1 MQCISTHTV
10 SCFSEKAKYVST
22 VLSTSLVVFL
32 LFAFAFFQSS
42 DRGMLTR
49 ISSFFKKKKSSSSR
63 HSSETDAGSPAS
75 PTTPTP
81 SQKDCGLAAG
91 QHAGNGTEKTGHGRA
106 SSPGGSNETSVQA
119 SDTDLPFADS
129 DSSGRSSVR
138 EMHVCK
144 RSPAGSENNSGAA
157 TPTAM
162 DFTSDL
168 QPVSSPEPGFTE
180 SLVLE
185 VSKRLQ
191 ASMAEQSQ
199 NARGTQN
206 APGSSNFTTYKT
218 SMRVGENRHSTAVTE
233 IRLGSRSRPIR
244 TEREEEVRSKESSAV
259 EGRTRAFS
267 PETSDA
273 GGDRLA
279 EKEHLPRDDSP
290 IRLHKAIWVETHLGE
305 EEEEQEEVEKG
316 SRGEGTE
323 ASSPPVQ
330 AVIVAVVP
338 DDDSLARGPSTP
350 AETSAA
356 ARTSSAASPGGSRT
370 PPSPEGP
377 DAGRLSKQGSLSKQR
392 SGEVRVTR
400 KTVNLPSKHKV
411 FARKVYVDASSD
423 EEEQCE
429 DLTSKASGASEE
441 EKP

>member
-1 MQCISTHTV
+1 MSPLFSPPHQLFF
-10 SCFSEKAKYVST
+10 SC
-22 VLSTSLVVFL
+22 

-49 ISSFFKKKKSSSSR
+49 ISSFFKKKKSSSSSSR

-75 PTTPTP
+75 PKTPTP
-81 SQKDCGLAAG
+81 SQKDCELAAG
-91 QHAGNGTEKTGHGRA
+91 QHAGNGTEKTGRGR
-106 SSPGGSNETSVQA
+106 GSNETSAQA
-119 SDTDLPFADS
+119 SDADLPFADS

-138 EMHVCK
+138 ELHVCK

-168 QPVSSPEPGFTE
+168 QPVSSPEPGFAE

-273 GGDRLA
+273 GGGRLA

-305 EEEEQEEVEKG
+305 EEQEEREEVEKG

-323 ASSPPVQ
+323 ASSPPVR
-330 AVIVAVVP
+330 AVVVAVVP

-377 DAGRLSKQGSLSKQR
+377 DAGRLSKQGSLPKQR

-423 EEEQCE
+423 GEEQSE
-429 DLTSKASGASEE
+429 DLTSKASGAAEE